1 MSIVFSFL
9 LACSDKT
16 SDTSA
21 EDTGTSN
28 THDQDANI
36 ECARFGEEECLSLE
50 ECTPIMAA
58 PISYDEENT
67 CWLQEDMVFTEC
79 MSTDMSCGQSITH
92 ARPDPDAS
100 CMRFESMCI
109 PIEWDI
115 CDEQEFLACDE

>member
-1 MSIVFSFL
+1 MNIVFSFL

-36 ECARFGEEECLSLE
+36 ECARFNEEECLNSNM
-50 ECTPIMAA
+50 CSPIMGA

-67 CWLQEDMVFTEC
+67 CWLHEEMVFAEC
-79 MSTDMSCGQSITH
+79 MSIDMGCGQGIIH

-100 CMRFESMCI
+100 CMMFSNMCI

-115 CDEQEFLACDE
+115 CDEQEYPVCND